1 MVKSVINVSNNITHF
16 NYYDLL
22 FAPTHVGRLLFSL
35 PCLVKS
41 MNEINTAH
49 VDMYLILQHA
59 WVLFLHHLFRLSPW
73 FLCCCG

>member
-41 MNEINTAH
+41 MNEI
-49 VDMYLILQHA
+49 QHM
-59 WVLFLHHLFRLSPW
+59 LT
-73 FLCCCG
+73 CI